1 MYFLERI
8 PKIKDIWNK
17 LNKKQKRLLLAL
29 ALSTSALG
37 CMGCGDK
44 DINNNYNNESN
55 IDTDKLEDIAKK
67 YGLDLIESYDID
79 EIVPRKVYVL
89 KN

>member
-37 CMGCGDK
+37 CMGCGD
-44 DINNNYNNESN
+44 
-55 IDTDKLEDIAKK
+55 
-67 YGLDLIESYDID
+67 
-79 EIVPRKVYVL
+79 
-89 KN
+89 